1 MSYVFA
7 LERIFYQ
14 DQCILDSQNFV
25 LHKKK
30 WTGLIGKSG
39 EGKTTLLKVLVGILP
54 GLKKTHPLPSI
65 SYMPQFDLL
74 LPWKTVLENVTLGAD
89 LRKQSP
95 NLKMAKEFLNEADL
109 SSYENSYPYELSVG
123 MRQRVALVRTLMEE
137 TEIVLMDEPF
147 SAIDIP
153 TRHQLYQ
160 FAKKILRNKTILFV
174 SHDLNEVSAL
184 ANYVVILKGRPAQC
198 QFIDHFNNTSD
209 YSLSSKHNISWQ
221 HIAPLWHALYE
232 QN

>member
-1 MSYVFA
+1 
-7 LERIFYQ
+7 
-14 DQCILDSQNFV
+14 
-25 LHKKK
+25 
-30 WTGLIGKSG
+30 
-39 EGKTTLLKVLVGILP
+39 
-54 GLKKTHPLPSI
+54 
-65 SYMPQFDLL
+65 MPQFDLL

-160 FAKKILRNKTILFV
+160 FAKKF
-174 SHDLNEVSAL
+174 
-184 ANYVVILKGRPAQC
+184 
-198 QFIDHFNNTSD
+198 
-209 YSLSSKHNISWQ
+209 
-221 HIAPLWHALYE
+221 
-232 QN
+232 